1 MTLTLTLTS
10 LRIKRL
16 TLKLIVKV
24 DNMKYQLRCKKC
36 GKVIA
41 DFATW
46 FQQDQQCECGSGYAE
61 VEYTDSTPFSL
72 GKPVNGSYQDYYF
85 DVLPIEKHDNVV
97 SFNEGLIPMERW
109 DNLEAYAKEKGID
122 CKVFVYRND
131 QNAGSGSF
139 KDISAAL
146 AATVLKEN
154 GVKEYCLASTGNAG
168 VAFATYLAKAG
179 IKFTEFAPNCID
191 PATVEAIRKVGQPI
205 VISKGGYGDAKA
217 EAAAYHKE
225 NHVLISGG
233 NTDPLRIESKR
244 LLAYECLRQM
254 GQLPTVYMQA
264 VAGGT
269 SPLAFEKGF
278 RDLKRCGMIGADAA
292 LPRML
297 LVQQDE
303 CDPMVTAWE
312 KATAAGFPEGWEKDY
327 EAKKDIKTR
336 IGILTAAN
344 PGNYPL
350 VAPLVRKSGG
360 TFLRVAEAELPQYG
374 KEMKR
379 SQRTLMGPASMVC
392 YTGFF
397 QAVDKGLIKSGDT
410 VLLNTGEGSDRA
422 GWFRELVEK

>member
-1 MTLTLTLTS
+1 
-10 LRIKRL
+10 
-16 TLKLIVKV
+16 
-24 DNMKYQLRCKKC
+24 MKYRLRCKKC
-36 GKVIA
+36 GKVIN

-46 FQQDQQCECGSGYAE
+46 FKQDQRCECGSGYAE
-61 VEYTDSTPFSL
+61 VEYNDNKPFSFSE
-72 GKPVNGSYQDYYF
+72 PANSSYQDYYF
-85 DVLPIEKHDNVV
+85 DMLPIEKRENIV
-97 SFNEGLIPMERW
+97 SFGEGLISMERW
-109 DNLEAYAKEKGID
+109 DNLEAYAREKGID
-122 CKVFVYRND
+122 CKVYVYRND
-131 QNAGSGSF
+131 QNQGSGSF

-191 PATVEAIRKVGQPI
+191 PATVEAIRRVGQPV
-205 VISKGGYGDAKA
+205 VISEGGYGDAKA
-217 EAAAYHKE
+217 AAASFHNEKG
-225 NHVLISGG
+225 VLISGG

-244 LLAYECLRQM
+244 LLVFECLRQM
-254 GQLPTVYMQA
+254 GALPTVYMQA

-278 RDLKRCGMIGADAA
+278 RDLVAGNGGEANYK

-312 KATAAGFPEGWEKDY
+312 KAVAAGFPEGWEQQY

-350 VAPLVRKSGG
+350 VAPLVSRSGG
-360 TFLRVAEAELPQYG
+360 TFLRVAEAELPKYG
-374 KEMKR
+374 KEMVDNCGV
-379 SQRTLMGPASMVC
+379 LLGPASMVC
-392 YTGFF
+392 YAGFF
-397 QAVDKGLIKSGDT
+397 KAVDNGEIKSGDV
-410 VLLNTGEGSDRA
+410 VLLNTGEGCNRA
-422 GWFRELVEK
+422 QWFKDLVGKEQR

>member
-1 MTLTLTLTS
+1 
-10 LRIKRL
+10 
-16 TLKLIVKV
+16 
-24 DNMKYQLRCKKC
+24 MKYQLRCKKC
-36 GKVIA
+36 GKVIG

-46 FQQDQQCECGSGYAE
+46 FKQDQQCECGSGYAE
-61 VEYTDSTPFSL
+61 VEYSDVKPFRYD
-72 GKPVNGSYQDYYF
+72 KPANDSYQDYYF
-85 DVLPIEKHDNVV
+85 DLLPIEKRENIV
-97 SFNEGLIPMERW
+97 SFGEGLIAMERW
-109 DNLEAYAKEKGID
+109 DNLEAYASKHGID

-217 EAAAYHKE
+217 EAAAYHKD

-244 LLAYECLRQM
+244 LLVNECIRQI

-278 RDLKRCGMIGADAA
+278 RDLQAMTGDKSLK

-312 KATAAGFPEGWEKDY
+312 KATAASFPEGWERDY

-350 VAPLVRKSGG
+350 VAPLVRRSGG
-360 TFLRVAEAELPQYG
+360 TFIRVKETELPQYG
-374 KEMKR
+374 KEMQQSR
-379 SQRTLMGPASMVC
+379 GTLMGPASMVC
-392 YTGFF
+392 YAGFF
-397 QAVDKGLIKSGDT
+397 QAVDKGLIKSGDV

-422 GWFRELVEK
+422 QWFKDLV

>member
-1 MTLTLTLTS
+1 
-10 LRIKRL
+10 
-16 TLKLIVKV
+16 
-24 DNMKYQLRCKKC
+24 MKYQLRCKKC
-36 GKVIA
+36 GKVIN

-46 FQQDQQCECGSGYAE
+46 FKQDQQCECGSGYVE
-61 VEYTDSTPFSL
+61 VEYLDKQTLPTAEPT
-72 GKPVNGSYQDYYF
+72 NNSYQDYYF
-85 DVLPIEKHDNVV
+85 DLLPIEKRDNIV
-97 SFNEGLIPMERW
+97 SYGEGLIPMERW
-109 DNLEAYAKEKGID
+109 DNLEKYAHEHGVD

-131 QNAGSGSF
+131 LNQGSGSF
-139 KDISAAL
+139 KDISASL
-146 AATVLKEN
+146 AATVLKEH
-154 GVKEYCLASTGNAG
+154 GIREYCLASTGNAG

-191 PATVEAIRKVGQPI
+191 PDTVEAIKKVGQPV

-225 NHVLISGG
+225 KHVLISGG

-244 LLAYECLRQM
+244 LLAHECLRQI

-269 SPLAFEKGF
+269 SPLALEKGI
-278 RDLKRCGMIGADAA
+278 RDMKHCGMIENDKP
-292 LPRML
+292 LPRMI

-312 KATAAGFPEGWEKDY
+312 KATAARFPEGWEKQY

-350 VAPLVRKSGG
+350 VAPMVKNSGG
-360 TFLRVAEAELPQYG
+360 TFIRVAEADLPKYG
-374 KEMKR
+374 REMLDSR
-379 SQRTLMGPASMVC
+379 GTLMGPASMVC
-392 YTGFF
+392 YAGFF
-397 QAVDKGLIKSGDT
+397 QAVEKGLIKSGDT

-422 GWFRELVEK
+422 SWFKEEVKNCK

>member
-1 MTLTLTLTS
+1 
-10 LRIKRL
+10 
-16 TLKLIVKV
+16 
-24 DNMKYQLRCKKC
+24 MKYQLRCKKC
-36 GKVIA
+36 GKVIS

-46 FQQDQQCECGSGYAE
+46 FKQDQQCECGSGYAE
-61 VEYTDSTPFSL
+61 VEYFEHKPFIHD
-72 GKPVNGSYQDYYF
+72 KPVGNSYQDYYF
-85 DVLPIEKHDNVV
+85 DLLPIESRENIV
-97 SFNEGLIPMERW
+97 SFGEGLIPMERW
-109 DNLEAYAKEKGID
+109 DNLEAYARQHGID
-122 CKVFVYRND
+122 CKVYVYRND
-131 QNAGSGSF
+131 LNQGSGSF

-168 VAFATYLAKAG
+168 VAFATYCAKAG

-191 PATVEAIRKVGQPI
+191 PATVEAIRKVGQPV
-205 VISKGGYGDAKA
+205 VISEGGYGDAKA
-217 EAAAYHKE
+217 EAANYHKE
-225 NHVLISGG
+225 NRVLISGG

-269 SPLAFEKGF
+269 SPLALEKGI
-278 RDLKRCGMIGADAA
+278 RDLASSGENVS

-312 KATAAGFPEGWEKDY
+312 KATANGFPEGWEKDY
-327 EAKKDIKTR
+327 EAKKNIKTR

-350 VAPLVRKSGG
+350 VAPLVKRSGG
-360 TFLRVAEAELPQYG
+360 TFLRVKEAELPCYG
-374 KEMKR
+374 KEMKASR
-379 SQRTLMGPASMVC
+379 GTLMGPASMVC
-392 YTGFF
+392 YAGYF
-397 QAVDKGLIKSGDT
+397 QAIDKGLIKNGDI

-422 GWFRELVEK
+422 GWFRDLVEE

>member
-1 MTLTLTLTS
+1 
-10 LRIKRL
+10 
-16 TLKLIVKV
+16 
-24 DNMKYQLRCKKC
+24 MKYQLRCKKC
-36 GKVIA
+36 GKVIG

-46 FQQDQQCECGSGYAE
+46 FRQDQQCECGSGYAE
-61 VEYTDSTPFSL
+61 VEYFDVKPFRYD
-72 GKPVNGSYQDYYF
+72 KPANDSYQDYYF
-85 DVLPIEKHDNVV
+85 DLLPIEKRENIV
-97 SFNEGLIPMERW
+97 SFGEGLIPMERW
-109 DNLEAYAKEKGID
+109 NNLEEYAKSKGVD

-191 PATVEAIRKVGQPI
+191 PATVEAIRNVGQPI

-217 EAAAYHKE
+217 EAANYHKE
-225 NHVLISGG
+225 NKVLISGG

-244 LLAYECLRQM
+244 LLVNECIRQI

-278 RDLKRCGMIGADAA
+278 RDLQAMTGDKSLK

-303 CDPMVTAWE
+303 CDPMVNAWE

-360 TFLRVAEAELPQYG
+360 TFIRVKEAELPQYG

-379 SQRTLMGPASMVC
+379 SQETLMGPASMVC
-392 YTGFF
+392 YAGFY
-397 QAVDKGLIKSGDT
+397 QAVDKGLIHDGDV

-422 GWFRELVEK
+422 GWFKDLVEN

>member
-1 MTLTLTLTS
+1 
-10 LRIKRL
+10 
-16 TLKLIVKV
+16 
-24 DNMKYQLRCKKC
+24 MKYQLRCKKC
-36 GKVIA
+36 GKVIG

-46 FQQDQQCECGSGYAE
+46 FEQDQQCECGSGYAE
-61 VEYTDSTPFSL
+61 VEYTSNEPFRFHE
-72 GKPVNGSYQDYYF
+72 KATDSYQDYYY
-85 DVLPIEKHDNVV
+85 DILPIEDSRNIV
-97 SFNEGLIPMERW
+97 SSGEGLIAMERW
-109 DNLEAYAKEKGID
+109 QHLEDYAKSKGID
-122 CKVFVYRND
+122 CKVYVYRND
-131 QNAGSGSF
+131 QNGGSGSF
-139 KDISAAL
+139 KDISASL
-146 AATVLKEN
+146 AATVLKEK

-191 PATVEAIRKVGQPI
+191 PDTVEAIKAVGQPI

-225 NHVLISGG
+225 QHVLISGG

-244 LLAYECLRQM
+244 LLAYECLRQI
-254 GQLPTVYMQA
+254 GELPTVYMQA

-269 SPLAFEKGF
+269 SPLALEKGI
-278 RDLKRCGMIGADAA
+278 RDLKRCGMIDADRP

-312 KATAAGFPEGWEKDY
+312 KATAAGFPEGWEKQY

-350 VAPLVRKSGG
+350 VAPMVKSSGG
-360 TFLRVAEAELPQYG
+360 TFIRVKEAELPRYG
-374 KEMKR
+374 KEMLANEGV
-379 SQRTLMGPASMVC
+379 LMGPASIVC
-392 YTGFF
+392 YAGFF
-397 QAVDKGLIKSGDT
+397 PAVDNGYIKDGDI

-422 GWFRELVEK
+422 NWFKEEVRKLQ

>member
-1 MTLTLTLTS
+1 
-10 LRIKRL
+10 
-16 TLKLIVKV
+16 
-24 DNMKYQLRCKKC
+24 MKYQLRCKKC

-46 FQQDQQCECGSGYAE
+46 FRQDQQCECDSGYAE
-61 VEYTDSTPFSL
+61 VEYLDVKPFRYDKPQTD
-72 GKPVNGSYQDYYF
+72 SYQDYYF
-85 DVLPIEKHDNVV
+85 DLLPIADKKNIV
-97 SFNEGLIPMERW
+97 SFGEGLIPMERW
-109 DNLEAYAKEKGID
+109 GNLESYAMKKGVD
-122 CKVFVYRND
+122 CKVYVYRND
-131 QNAGSGSF
+131 MNRGSGSF

-146 AATVLKEN
+146 ASTVLKEN

-205 VISKGGYGDAKA
+205 VISQGGYGDAKA
-217 EAAAYHKE
+217 EAANYHKE

-244 LLAYECLRQM
+244 LLVNECMRQI
-254 GQLPTVYMQA
+254 GQMPTVYMQA

-278 RDLKRCGMIGADAA
+278 RDLQNSGVENIKM
-292 LPRML
+292 PRML

-312 KATAAGFPEGWEKDY
+312 KATAAEFPEGWEKDY

-350 VAPLVRKSGG
+350 VAPLVRKTGG
-360 TFLRVAEAELPQYG
+360 TFIRVKESELPQYG
-374 KEMKR
+374 KEMK
-379 SQRTLMGPASMVC
+379 SAQGTLMGPASMVC
-392 YTGFF
+392 YAGFF
-397 QAVDKGLIKSGDT
+397 QAVDNGLINNGDI

-422 GWFRELVEK
+422 GWFKELVEEC

>member
-1 MTLTLTLTS
+1 
-10 LRIKRL
+10 
-16 TLKLIVKV
+16 
-24 DNMKYQLRCKKC
+24 MKYQLRCKKC
-36 GKVIA
+36 GKVIG
-41 DFATW
+41 DVATW

-61 VEYTDSTPFSL
+61 VEYFDVKPFRYD
-72 GKPVNGSYQDYYF
+72 KPANDSYQDYYF
-85 DVLPIEKHDNVV
+85 DLLPIEKRENIV
-97 SFNEGLIPMERW
+97 SFGEGLIPMERW
-109 DNLEAYAKEKGID
+109 NNLEEYAKSKGVD

-191 PATVEAIRKVGQPI
+191 PATVEAIRNVGQPI

-217 EAAAYHKE
+217 EAANYHKE
-225 NHVLISGG
+225 NKVLISGG

-244 LLAYECLRQM
+244 LLVNECIRQI

-278 RDLKRCGMIGADAA
+278 RDLQAMTGDKSLK

-303 CDPMVTAWE
+303 CDPMVNAWE

-374 KEMKR
+374 KEMKK
-379 SQRTLMGPASMVC
+379 SQETLMGPASMVC
-392 YTGFF
+392 YAGFY
-397 QAVDKGLIKSGDT
+397 QAVDKGLIHDGDV

-422 GWFRELVEK
+422 GWFKELVEK

>member
-1 MTLTLTLTS
+1 
-10 LRIKRL
+10 
-16 TLKLIVKV
+16 
-24 DNMKYQLRCKKC
+24 MKYQLRCKKC
-36 GKVIA
+36 GKVIN

-46 FQQDQQCECGSGYAE
+46 FRQDQQCECGSGYAE
-61 VEYTDSTPFSL
+61 VEYLDVKPFRFDNPHTS
-72 GKPVNGSYQDYYF
+72 SYQDYYF
-85 DVLPIEKHDNVV
+85 DLLPISNRDNIV
-97 SFNEGLIPMERW
+97 SFGEGLIPMERW
-109 DNLEAYAKEKGID
+109 NNLEAYAGQHGID
-122 CKVFVYRND
+122 CKVYVYRND
-131 QNAGSGSF
+131 QNSGSGSF

-191 PATVEAIRKVGQPI
+191 PATVEAIRKVGQPV

-244 LLAYECLRQM
+244 LLVYECIRQI

-278 RDLKRCGMIGADAA
+278 RDYKAMTGDDTLT

-303 CDPMVTAWE
+303 CDPMVNAWE

-350 VAPLVRKSGG
+350 VAPLVRRSGG
-360 TFLRVAEAELPQYG
+360 TFLRVKEAELPSHG
-374 KEMKR
+374 KEMK
-379 SQRTLMGPASMVC
+379 QRQDTLMGPASMVC
-392 YTGFF
+392 YAGFF
-397 QAVDKGLIKSGDT
+397 QAVDKGLIKNGDI
-410 VLLNTGEGSDRA
+410 VLLNTGEGCDRSQ
-422 GWFRELVEK
+422 WFKDLVEEK

>member
-1 MTLTLTLTS
+1 
-10 LRIKRL
+10 
-16 TLKLIVKV
+16 
-24 DNMKYQLRCKKC
+24 MKYQLRCRKC

-41 DFATW
+41 DFAAW
-46 FQQDQQCECGSGYAE
+46 FKQDQQCECGSGYAE
-61 VEYTDSTPFSL
+61 VEYLEPLRIPQSVPTDE
-72 GKPVNGSYQDYYF
+72 SYQDYYF
-85 DVLPIEKHDNVV
+85 EMLPLESRENVV
-97 SFNEGLIPMERW
+97 TFGEGLIPMERW
-109 DNLEAYAKEKGID
+109 DNLEGYARQKGVD
-122 CKVFVYRND
+122 CKVYVYRND
-131 QNAGSGSF
+131 LNRGTGSF

-146 AATVLKEN
+146 AASVLKEN

-179 IKFTEFAPNCID
+179 IRFTEFAPNCID
-191 PATVEAIRKVGQPI
+191 NATVEAIRKAGQPI
-205 VISKGGYGDAKA
+205 VISKGGYGDAKK
-217 EAAAYHKE
+217 EAADYHKE
-225 NHVLISGG
+225 HKVLISGG

-244 LLAYECLRQM
+244 LVVYECLRQM

-278 RDLKRCGMIGADAA
+278 RDLQKIAEGKDYR

-312 KATAAGFPEGWEKDY
+312 KATAAGFPEGWEQQY

-350 VAPLVRKSGG
+350 VAPLVRRSGG
-360 TFLRVAEAELPQYG
+360 TFLRVAEAGLPQYG
-374 KEMKR
+374 REMKKSR
-379 SQRTLMGPASMVC
+379 GVLMGPASMVC
-392 YTGFF
+392 YAGYF
-397 QAVDKGLIKSGDT
+397 QAVDKGLIHSGDV
-410 VLLNTGEGSDRA
+410 VLLNTGEGCGRSA
-422 GWFRELVEK
+422 WFRELVEER